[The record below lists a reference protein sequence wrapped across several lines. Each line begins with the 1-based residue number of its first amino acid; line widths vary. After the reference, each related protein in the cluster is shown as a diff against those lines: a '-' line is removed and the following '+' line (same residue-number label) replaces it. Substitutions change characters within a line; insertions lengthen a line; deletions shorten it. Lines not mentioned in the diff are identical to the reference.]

1 MNIFTEIMV
10 SGKTFIIAEIGQNH
24 QGNLDTAK
32 QLIQAAKV
40 SKLPVLSEFERVLSK
55 EAGADCV
62 KFQKTCL
69 QEKFTKSALDSPY
82 CSVNSWGSTYREHKT
97 HLEFSD
103 GDFLELQ
110 AYAKVIK
117 KKIVWFM
124 KMCVHL
130 QELHIHFTA
139 SAMDE
144 RSFDFLTSLN
154 NVPFIKIGSGD
165 VNNLFLLEK
174 AAKSGLPLLIST
186 GVLIT

>member
-1 MNIFTEIMV
+1 
-10 SGKTFIIAEIGQNH
+10 
-24 QGNLDTAK
+24 
-32 QLIQAAKV
+32 
-40 SKLPVLSEFERVLSK
+40 
-55 EAGADCV
+55 
-62 KFQKTCL
+62 
-69 QEKFTKSALDSPY
+69 
-82 CSVNSWGSTYREHKT
+82 
-97 HLEFSD
+97 
-103 GDFLELQ
+103 
-110 AYAKVIK
+110 
-117 KKIVWFM
+117 M